1 MTEYTG
7 RALLLSQ
14 VVLNQFLS
22 EGKLNQQKMP
32 VKKKLKT
39 RIASKKDTT
48 ELVQTVVNVLRK
60 AEKKSS
66 STNAPESH
74 PVDTLTYLR
83 RDMQKMQEMMDDRL
97 NRLEDKVGSLRVF
110 ADDTRRSVNE
120 QSKILDDRL
129 DQMAMAVN
137 ASMEKETKRNNKLV
151 KTVYKEHGDE
161 ISRLKDV
168 VSDMKEDATNKA
180 QLVEA
185 DVQFLA
191 KDLSRVK
198 EAVDEL

>member
-1 MTEYTG
+1 
-7 RALLLSQ
+7 
-14 VVLNQFLS
+14 
-22 EGKLNQQKMP
+22 MP

-39 RIASKKDTT
+39 RIASKKDTA

-60 AEKKSS
+60 ADKKSS
-66 STNAPESH
+66 APESH
-74 PVDTLTYLR
+74 DVDTLSSLR
-83 RDMQKMQEMMDDRL
+83 RDMQKMQELVDDRL
-97 NRLEDKVGSLRVF
+97 SRLEDKVGSLRAF

-120 QSKILDDRL
+120 QSKVLDDRL

-137 ASMEKETKRNNKLV
+137 ASMEKESKKNNKLV
-151 KTVYKEHGDE
+151 KTVYKEHGEE

-168 VSDMKEDATNKA
+168 ISDMKEDAANKA
-180 QLVEA
+180 QLVDT

-198 EAVDEL
+198 DAVDEL